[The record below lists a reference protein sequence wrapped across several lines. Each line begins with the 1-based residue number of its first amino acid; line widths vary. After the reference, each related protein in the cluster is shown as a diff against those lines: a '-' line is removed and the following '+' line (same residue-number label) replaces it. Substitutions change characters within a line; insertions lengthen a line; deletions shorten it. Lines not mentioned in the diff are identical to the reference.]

1 MEKHEEEP
9 SPILKSWSNVYALV
23 IGSLVAIMIA
33 LYFFTQHFK

>member
-23 IGSLVAIMIA
+23 IGTLLAVMLF
-33 LYFFTQHFK
+33 LYLFTNHFK